1 MADSSETR
9 HSRPI
14 ARTTASSHFF
24 SFYGRSFNSRTD
36 MNGCPK
42 LRSVQLPPDVVL
54 WVFADSV
61 GRRRRARRLPD
72 RYLVRAL
79 QGLAAYR
86 HPLRPVTDGLALRRR
101 SRGNRHFGYDQRI
114 ITLMAHRTDQSEQA
128 PLFGSENQTHNVA
141 LPF

>member
-1 MADSSETR
+1 MADDHAPKIVRAEMNECLNLGSGE
-9 HSRPI
+9 
-14 ARTTASSHFF
+14 
-24 SFYGRSFNSRTD
+24 GRVNDRF
-36 MNGCPK
+36 
-42 LRSVQLPPDVVL
+42 

-61 GRRRRARRLPD
+61 GRRRRARRRPN

-79 QGLAAYR
+79 QGLVAYR
-86 HPLRPVTDGLALRRR
+86 HPLRPVIDGLALRRR
-101 SRGNRHFGYDQRI
+101 SRGHRQFGYDQRI